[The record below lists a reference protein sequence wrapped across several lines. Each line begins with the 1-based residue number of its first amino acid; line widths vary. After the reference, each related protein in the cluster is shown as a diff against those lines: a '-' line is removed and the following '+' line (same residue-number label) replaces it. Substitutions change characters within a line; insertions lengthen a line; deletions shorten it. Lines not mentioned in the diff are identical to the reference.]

1 MCDKE
6 PQMLQ
11 ARHEFIERFC
21 REKGWDR
28 KNLTFNQILHIR
40 LNPEWQ
46 SAGQPTEREF
56 YDATTLT
63 DTA

>member
-1 MCDKE
+1 MNDKE
-6 PQMLQ
+6 PQILQ

-28 KNLTFNQILHIR
+28 KNLTFNQILQIR

-46 SAGQPTEREF
+46 SAGQPTEREL
-56 YDATTLT
+56 DGATTLT
-63 DTA
+63 GTA